1 MEKIKKKTNPILLL
15 LLSLLLCLTMFMP
28 VSIMSASAE
37 ETGEEATHSLE
48 TVIENTTFVAFR
60 KSDIT
65 SKYKR
70 SMFACFYV
78 PNSVHESEY
87 TYGCVI
93 FPKDYGDRFDL
104 KSDYLQ
110 KAEEQGVLIMSIDA
124 TGGLEGVEGKIYK
137 FGIAE
142 ILDQN
147 VERTFSF
154 IFYAKDAE
162 GNIEY
167 AKAQFAAYNTL
178 DAKDFSDAELLEM
191 VESKMETVNSFKTI
205 VDKIAELV
213 NSIWKYVIIAMAGA
227 VAVWGS
233 YIGIRVIIAKRNDEK
248 INARGMLKSLVIG
261 IIVMFAIAVAAPM
274 LINGLSAW
282 VAW

>member
-78 PNSVHESEY
+78 PNSVHESKY

-110 KAEEQGVLIMSIDA
+110 KAEEQGVLIMSMDA

-137 FGIAE
+137 FGIVE

-248 INARGMLKSLVIG
+248 INARGMLKNLVIG

>member
-1 MEKIKKKTNPILLL
+1 MIKIKKKKSPFTSL
-15 LLSLLLCLTMFMP
+15 LLSLLLCLAMFMP
-28 VSIMSASAE
+28 ISVMSASAE

-104 KSDYLQ
+104 KSDYLK

-167 AKAQFAAYNTL
+167 SKAQFAAYSTL

-248 INARGMLKSLVIG
+248 IHARGMLKSLVIEIG
-261 IIVMFAIAVAAPM
+261 RAPSE
-274 LINGLSAW
+274 LQSR
-282 VAW
+282 